1 MHRIKKVYANEY
13 EHQANKRLHL
23 FKNDVLPVIRSDA
36 DSENKRRKAV
46 IVDLDDVFFYTN
58 PIFTKAKILNL
69 SGDDLWKFFNKYAG
83 ISSTLPI

>member
-13 EHQANKRLHL
+13 EHQVNKRLRL

-36 DSENKRRKAV
+36 DSENKQRKAV

-58 PIFTKAKILNL
+58 PIFTKAKKIE
-69 SGDDLWKFFNKYAG
+69 FVRR
-83 ISSTLPI
+83 